1 MVEVL
6 TNVLEV
12 SGTQVPIKMWTDC
25 ECRFSEQN
33 SFMVDK
39 VPDLGLPLR
48 NANDDVLYVGPILE
62 FRSW

>member
-1 MVEVL
+1 MRLDVNWL
-6 TNVLEV
+6 TGQSN
-12 SGTQVPIKMWTDC
+12 SGQIP

-33 SFMVDK
+33 SFTVDK

>member
-12 SGTQVPIKMWTDC
+12 SGTQVPIHVDPIAV
-25 ECRFSEQN
+25 CRFSEQN

-39 VPDLGLPLR
+39 GPDLGLPLR